1 MLWLRR
7 KDMFD
12 FVGNLPRSTEVS
24 WLREVVKAFVAHT
37 VDADADADAVDVD
50 VDVAVDVAVDVE
62 CSCRDLTWVGKNMN
76 HHRS

>member
-1 MLWLRR
+1 VIDRLWLRR

-37 VDADADADAVDVD
+37 VDADADA
-50 VDVAVDVAVDVE
+50 VDVAVDADADVE

>member
-37 VDADADADAVDVD
+37 VDADADADAVDV
-50 VDVAVDVAVDVE
+50 AVDVE